1 MSAKY
6 DFDIDQGATFNRAL
20 TLKDDSGTVVD
31 ISGCTFAG
39 MIRTSALSG
48 TVQGEFDFEI
58 TNATNGQFSW
68 KMPSNETA
76 LLPAQQCVYDLEM
89 TQANNDVVRL
99 LEGFVN
105 IKSNVTR

>member
-20 TLKDDSGTVVD
+20 TLKDDSSAVVD

-39 MIRTSALSG
+39 QVRTSALSSTVAG
-48 TVQGEFDFEI
+48 TFTFVI
-58 TNATNGQFSW
+58 TNGTQGQFSW
-68 KMPSNETA
+68 KMTATNTA
-76 LLPAQQCVYDLEM
+76 LLPAQQCVYDIEM
-89 TQANNDVVRL
+89 TQANGDIIRL

>member
-6 DFDIDQGATFNRAL
+6 DFDMDQGATFNRAL

-31 ISGCTFAG
+31 ISGCSFAG
-39 MIRTSALSG
+39 QVRTTALSG
-48 TVQGEFDFEI
+48 TVAGTFTFEV
-58 TNATNGQFSW
+58 TNATQGQFTW
-68 KMPSNETA
+68 KMTSTNTA
-76 LLPAQQCVYDLEM
+76 LLPAQQCVYDVEM

>member
-31 ISGCTFAG
+31 LTGNTFAG
-39 MIRTSALSG
+39 QVRTSALSG
-48 TVQGEFDFEI
+48 TVAGTFTFAI
-58 TNATNGQFSW
+58 TNAAGGNFSW
-68 KMPSNETA
+68 KMTAANTA
-76 LLPAQQCVYDLEM
+76 LLPAQQCVYDIEM
-89 TQANNDVVRL
+89 TQANGDVIRL